1 MRRWLGLMIVPNT
14 ERSGLLLWLQ
24 LETDSFLLPL
34 WIEATPEELL
44 AYAKPIV
51 VRPTTMSEPFKKISV
66 KMPTLEEDKQITQ
79 AAIDDEDALPLTAEQ
94 LNEMLPLRSLRG
106 RPRSYNKKQLVS
118 IRYSPE
124 VLEFFKSSGA
134 GWQSRMDAVLK
145 EYVTSRSS
153 GDAKGV

>member
-1 MRRWLGLMIVPNT
+1 
-14 ERSGLLLWLQ
+14 
-24 LETDSFLLPL
+24 
-34 WIEATPEELL
+34 
-44 AYAKPIV
+44 
-51 VRPTTMSEPFKKISV
+51 MSEPFKKIAV

-106 RPRSYNKKQLVS
+106 RPRSDNKKQLVS

-145 EYVTSRSS
+145 EYVTSHSS